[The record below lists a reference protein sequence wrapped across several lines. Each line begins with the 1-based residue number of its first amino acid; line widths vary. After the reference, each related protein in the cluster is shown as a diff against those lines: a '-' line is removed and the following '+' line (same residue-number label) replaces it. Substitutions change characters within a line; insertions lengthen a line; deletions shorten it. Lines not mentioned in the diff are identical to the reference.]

1 MKMLIHRLLF
11 CVLLV
16 CALPIEYARAEGE
29 TVEAGVVG
37 SGTPASCTEAALTA
51 ALAGGGAITFN
62 CGGPATILL
71 TSEKKITQD
80 TVIDGSSVIT
90 LTGGLAT
97 RLLVT
102 DPGVTA
108 TMDIRNIT
116 LDAAYTNNASGGAV
130 RAFGPLLMDNVTVKN
145 SATAANFCGAAVL
158 IGNTATIRNSSFSNN
173 IAQLGGGAI
182 CVRSLPTQTVEI
194 INSQFTS
201 NKATDPATGWGGAVY
216 ADLSSRPR
224 IIDSTFIGNSAHFG
238 GAAYVGSTAVLTML
252 GTPTQFVFGSK
263 LQINGNSSTEDGGA
277 LYNNGGA
284 LAIQNAIITVN
295 RTPTNTVLAGYGGAI
310 FNKGVLTLTNAV
322 VSQNQGRFGGGIF
335 VGNGNAA
342 QAVLDRVLVARNIS
356 GNLGGGI
363 YMNTLTTTVTI
374 SNSGFHR
381 NTSVGSGGGLARTN
395 SQLRIYNSSF
405 TFNSVTDPSAVGGGI
420 MVQALPAGTFAGYV
434 QLRNVTISNNTL
446 SSNNPHGGG
455 VYNFSSGLEM
465 YFSTIVS
472 NTQGVY
478 TVSNGNS
485 RFRSAVLQ
493 NPGFL
498 NCDGDGT
505 PVSDDS
511 ANVSSD
517 GSCALPNSQTNLDP
531 MLGPFTFDL
540 LGVTTYH
547 TPLPGSPLINKGAS
561 NCPATDQIGA
571 TRLDACDIGAIEF
584 GGVLPR
590 AYLPYVVK
598 P

>member
-1 MKMLIHRLLF
+1 
-11 CVLLV
+11 
-16 CALPIEYARAEGE
+16 
-29 TVEAGVVG
+29 
-37 SGTPASCTEAALTA
+37 
-51 ALAGGGAITFN
+51 
-62 CGGPATILL
+62 
-71 TSEKKITQD
+71 
-80 TVIDGSSVIT
+80 
-90 LTGGLAT
+90 
-97 RLLVT
+97 
-102 DPGVTA
+102 
-108 TMDIRNIT
+108 
-116 LDAAYTNNASGGAV
+116 
-130 RAFGPLLMDNVTVKN
+130 
-145 SATAANFCGAAVL
+145 
-158 IGNTATIRNSSFSNN
+158 
-173 IAQLGGGAI
+173 
-182 CVRSLPTQTVEI
+182 
-194 INSQFTS
+194 
-201 NKATDPATGWGGAVY
+201 
-216 ADLSSRPR
+216 
-224 IIDSTFIGNSAHFG
+224 
-238 GAAYVGSTAVLTML
+238 
-252 GTPTQFVFGSK
+252 VFGSK

-277 LYNNGGA
+277 LYNNGGM
-284 LAIQNAIITVN
+284 LAIQNAVITVN
-295 RTPTNTVLAGYGGAI
+295 RTPSTTLAAGYGGAI
-310 FNKGVLTLTNAV
+310 FNSGLLTLTNAV
-322 VSQNQGRFGGGIF
+322 VSQNQGRFGAGIF

-342 QAVLDRVLVARNIS
+342 QAVIDRVLITRNAS

-381 NTSVGSGGGLARTN
+381 NTSIGSGAGLARTN

-446 SSNNPHGGG
+446 SSNSPHGGG
-455 VYNFSSGLEM
+455 VYNFNSGIEM

-478 TVSNGNS
+478 SSGNGNS
-485 RFRSAVLQ
+485 RFRSTVLQ

-505 PVSDDS
+505 PISDDS

-531 MLGPFTFDL
+531 MLGPFTFGT
-540 LGVTTYH
+540 LGVTNYY

-561 NCPATDQIGA
+561 NCPTTDQIGA
-571 TRLDACDIGAIEF
+571 TRLDACDVGAIEF

-590 AYLPYVVK
+590 AYLPYVLK